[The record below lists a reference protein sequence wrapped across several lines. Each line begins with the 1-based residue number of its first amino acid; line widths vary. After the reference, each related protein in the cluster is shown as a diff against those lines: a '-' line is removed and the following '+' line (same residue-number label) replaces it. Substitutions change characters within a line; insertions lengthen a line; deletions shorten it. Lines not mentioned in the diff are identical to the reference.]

1 MRAVGDDFLDVR
13 GHGFARVA
21 VCVPQVRVGDP
32 VFNADA
38 HQAVLERVHAEGA
51 HYALCPELGL
61 SGYTCG
67 DLFFQETLLRTS
79 VEALARLAAD
89 TARWNLVLSVG
100 LPLVVDDLLFNC
112 AVTLY
117 GGRPVAVAPKAYPPN
132 YREFYE
138 LRWFHPAAEARATEV
153 TLFGHRVPFGTDV
166 LVRATHLPGFVLHTD
181 ICEDLWTP
189 VPPGTIAA
197 LSGATVLGNLSASNV
212 TVGKWEYR
220 QDLVRSSSAKNLAVQ
235 LYSAAGF
242 GESTAD
248 LAWDGQGLIAE
259 RGEIVAA
266 TERFSLGGNAVTV
279 DIDLRALV
287 EDRLRQSSWGQNAAE
302 YGHALRTVDVGDAA
316 DARPASLYDRLLRR
330 IEPHPFVPADPA
342 RRDVRCRE
350 TFLITSTSLARR
362 LEALPEDGRRV
373 VLGVSGGQDSAQAL
387 LVAAHAMD
395 LLGLPR
401 SRIIGVTL
409 PGFGTSRRTYENA
422 CALVRTI
429 GATLREV
436 DIKLVAGEMFT
447 SIGHDPSVE
456 DRTFEN
462 VQAWARKF
470 LLFSLASREHGIDLG
485 TSDLTELALG
495 FTTYGGDHMSHYGVN
510 AGVPKTLVSA
520 ASWTPRSAPSC
531 CVSIARGTSHRR
543 PRRSSARTSS
553 TTSSSTTSS
562 ASASG
567 RAASPAWR
575 YMRSTGGIRSRR
587 SGAGSSS
594 SSSGSS
600 RTSSSATA
608 SPTRR
613 RSARV
618 GPSPRAATGAC
629 RRTHRRRRGSL
640 KRSRSPRRSVNAGR
654 QLRRPSSRRGR
665 APAGAGARSATRD
678 SCLGSEPASVA
689 MPVQPAEGWR
699 LHRCGGIRRSSD
711 ARRARTP
718 HAALASPAAARQ
730 SRVVLSTRM

>member
-153 TLFGHRVPFGTDV
+153 TLLGHRVPFGTDV

-181 ICEDLWTP
+181 VCEDLWTP

-266 TERFSLGGNAVTV
+266 TERFSLGGNAATV

-287 EDRLRQSSWGQNAAE
+287 EDRLRQSSWGQNAAD
-302 YGHALRTVDVGDAA
+302 YGHALRTIDIGDAA

-362 LEALPEDGRRV
+362 LESLPEDGRRV

-395 LLGLPR
+395 LLGLTR

-422 CALVRTI
+422 CTLVRTI

-510 AGVPKTLVSA
+510 AGVPKTLVSELIRWA
-520 ASWTPRSAPSC
+520 AEKIFHDEPDVAAVLRGILDTPISPELLRLDRAGEIAQKAEEIVGPYELHDFFLYHFLRFGFGPRR
-531 CVSIARGTSHRR
+531 IARMALHAFDGRYPLATIRRWLLVFLERFFANQFKRDCLPDAPKVGSGGSLSPRGDWRMPADASAAAWLAEAEQIPAEVGERR
-543 PRRSSARTSS
+543 PAAPPTLVEAR
-553 TTSSSTTSS
+553 
-562 ASASG
+562 A
-567 RAASPAWR
+567 RA
-575 YMRSTGGIRSRR
+575 
-587 SGAGSSS
+587 
-594 SSSGSS
+594 
-600 RTSSSATA
+600 
-608 SPTRR
+608 
-613 RSARV
+613 
-618 GPSPRAATGAC
+618 
-629 RRTHRRRRGSL
+629 RRRR
-640 KRSRSPRRSVNAGR
+640 R
-654 QLRRPSSRRGR
+654 
-665 APAGAGARSATRD
+665 
-678 SCLGSEPASVA
+678 
-689 MPVQPAEGWR
+689 
-699 LHRCGGIRRSSD
+699 
-711 ARRARTP
+711 
-718 HAALASPAAARQ
+718 
-730 SRVVLSTRM
+730 

>member
-1 MRAVGDDFLDVR
+1 MRAVSDDFLDVR

-100 LPLVVDDLLFNC
+100 LPLVVDDLLYNC

-153 TLFGHRVPFGTDV
+153 TLLGHRVPFGTDV

-510 AGVPKTLVSA
+510 AGVPKTLVSELIRWA
-520 ASWTPRSAPSC
+520 AEKIFHDEPDVAAVLRGILDTPISPELLRLDRAGEIAQKAEEIVGPYELHDFFLYHFLRFGFGPRR
-531 CVSIARGTSHRR
+531 IARMALHAFDGRYPLATIRRWLLVFLERFFANQFKRDCLPDAPKVGSGGSLSPRGDWRMPADASAAAWLAEAAQIPAEVGERR
-543 PRRSSARTSS
+543 PAAPPTLVEAR
-553 TTSSSTTSS
+553 
-562 ASASG
+562 A
-567 RAASPAWR
+567 RA
-575 YMRSTGGIRSRR
+575 
-587 SGAGSSS
+587 
-594 SSSGSS
+594 
-600 RTSSSATA
+600 
-608 SPTRR
+608 
-613 RSARV
+613 
-618 GPSPRAATGAC
+618 
-629 RRTHRRRRGSL
+629 RRRR
-640 KRSRSPRRSVNAGR
+640 R
-654 QLRRPSSRRGR
+654 
-665 APAGAGARSATRD
+665 
-678 SCLGSEPASVA
+678 
-689 MPVQPAEGWR
+689 
-699 LHRCGGIRRSSD
+699 
-711 ARRARTP
+711 
-718 HAALASPAAARQ
+718 
-730 SRVVLSTRM
+730 

>member
-1 MRAVGDDFLDVR
+1 MRAVSDDFLDVR

-153 TLFGHRVPFGTDV
+153 TLLGHRVPFGTDV

-510 AGVPKTLVSA
+510 AGVPKTLVSELIRWA
-520 ASWTPRSAPSC
+520 AEKIFHDEPDVAAVLRGILDTPISPELLRLDRAGEIAQKAEEIVGPYELHDFFLYHFLRFGFGPRR
-531 CVSIARGTSHRR
+531 IARMALHAFDGRYPLATIRRWLLVFLERFFANQFKRDCLPDAPKVGSGGSLSPRGDWRMPADASAAAWLAEAEQIPAEVGERR
-543 PRRSSARTSS
+543 PAAPPTLVEAR
-553 TTSSSTTSS
+553 
-562 ASASG
+562 A
-567 RAASPAWR
+567 RA
-575 YMRSTGGIRSRR
+575 
-587 SGAGSSS
+587 
-594 SSSGSS
+594 
-600 RTSSSATA
+600 
-608 SPTRR
+608 
-613 RSARV
+613 
-618 GPSPRAATGAC
+618 
-629 RRTHRRRRGSL
+629 RRRR
-640 KRSRSPRRSVNAGR
+640 R
-654 QLRRPSSRRGR
+654 
-665 APAGAGARSATRD
+665 
-678 SCLGSEPASVA
+678 
-689 MPVQPAEGWR
+689 
-699 LHRCGGIRRSSD
+699 
-711 ARRARTP
+711 
-718 HAALASPAAARQ
+718 
-730 SRVVLSTRM
+730 

>member
-1 MRAVGDDFLDVR
+1 MRAVSDDFLDVR

-153 TLFGHRVPFGTDV
+153 TLLGHRVPFGTDV

-470 LLFSLASREHGIDLG
+470 LLFSLASRERGIDLG

-510 AGVPKTLVSA
+510 AGVPKTLVSELIRWA
-520 ASWTPRSAPSC
+520 AEKIFHDEPDVAAVLRGILDTPISPELLRLDRAGEIAQKAEEIVGPYELHDFFLYHFLRFGFGPRR
-531 CVSIARGTSHRR
+531 IARMALHAFDGRYPLATIRRWLLVFLERFFANQFKRDCLPDAPKVGSGGSLSPRGDWRMPADASAAAWLAEAEQIPAEVGERR
-543 PRRSSARTSS
+543 PAAPPTLVEAR
-553 TTSSSTTSS
+553 
-562 ASASG
+562 A
-567 RAASPAWR
+567 RA
-575 YMRSTGGIRSRR
+575 
-587 SGAGSSS
+587 
-594 SSSGSS
+594 
-600 RTSSSATA
+600 
-608 SPTRR
+608 
-613 RSARV
+613 
-618 GPSPRAATGAC
+618 
-629 RRTHRRRRGSL
+629 RRRR
-640 KRSRSPRRSVNAGR
+640 R
-654 QLRRPSSRRGR
+654 
-665 APAGAGARSATRD
+665 
-678 SCLGSEPASVA
+678 
-689 MPVQPAEGWR
+689 
-699 LHRCGGIRRSSD
+699 
-711 ARRARTP
+711 
-718 HAALASPAAARQ
+718 
-730 SRVVLSTRM
+730 